1 MFKILKL
8 YKGQE
13 IKLEELNASLVDFTY
28 SRQEQVQEEGEFAR
42 RGEILDIYPVN
53 FEFPIRIR
61 LDQNTVSSI
70 NSFNLADGSLLWQ
83 HNMVIILPK
92 KQSPSRNFVFKE
104 DMPFA
109 NSLDLE
115 KGDYVVHV
123 HHGVGRFLGFEK
135 GKDITASKDCFVLE
149 YENQEKLYVP
159 VDKMYLLQK
168 YVSFEHRRP
177 KLSRLGSKIWLK
189 TKENTKKHI
198 RTLALELLEFQAKR
212 ELVKSFKYSKDSSW
226 QRDFENGFGFEET
239 LDQQKAINEVKL
251 DMESGRPMDRLL
263 CGEVGYGKTEVA
275 MRAAFKAVM
284 DDKQVAILVPTTI
297 LAEQHFHNF
306 SLRVKDFPVRVE
318 MLSRFRTDA
327 ESKRIVED
335 LKLGKIDIIIGTH
348 SLLAD
353 GIIFKD
359 LGLLIIDEEQRFG
372 VEAKEKLKK
381 IKINVNV
388 LTLTATPIPRTL
400 YMSLMGLKDISAI
413 ETPPKKRLSVKTYIN
428 EFDLNL
434 VAQAIKKELSR
445 NGQVYYVHNRVL
457 DIEEIRNKISS
468 VLPRDVYVEVA
479 HGQMSAKLLEK
490 IIVDFLNNKIQVLL
504 CTNIIES
511 GIDVPN
517 ANTLIVDNADDFGL
531 SDLHQLRGR
540 VGRFTQQAYAYFL
553 VAKYKILNEGAQKRL
568 VALQE
573 FAELGS
579 GFKIA
584 MQDLEIRGAGNI
596 LGKEQSGFIS
606 AVGFDL
612 YCRLLRE
619 TVSILGKNAHN

>member
-13 IKLEELNASLVDFTY
+13 IKFEELNASLVDFAY

-457 DIEEIRNKISS
+457 DI
-468 VLPRDVYVEVA
+468 
-479 HGQMSAKLLEK
+479 
-490 IIVDFLNNKIQVLL
+490 
-504 CTNIIES
+504 
-511 GIDVPN
+511 
-517 ANTLIVDNADDFGL
+517 
-531 SDLHQLRGR
+531 
-540 VGRFTQQAYAYFL
+540 
-553 VAKYKILNEGAQKRL
+553 
-568 VALQE
+568 
-573 FAELGS
+573 
-579 GFKIA
+579 
-584 MQDLEIRGAGNI
+584 
-596 LGKEQSGFIS
+596 
-606 AVGFDL
+606 
-612 YCRLLRE
+612 
-619 TVSILGKNAHN
+619 

>member
-1 MFKILKL
+1 
-8 YKGQE
+8 
-13 IKLEELNASLVDFTY
+13 
-28 SRQEQVQEEGEFAR
+28 
-42 RGEILDIYPVN
+42 
-53 FEFPIRIR
+53 
-61 LDQNTVSSI
+61 
-70 NSFNLADGSLLWQ
+70 
-83 HNMVIILPK
+83 
-92 KQSPSRNFVFKE
+92 
-104 DMPFA
+104 
-109 NSLDLE
+109 
-115 KGDYVVHV
+115 
-123 HHGVGRFLGFEK
+123 
-135 GKDITASKDCFVLE
+135 
-149 YENQEKLYVP
+149 
-159 VDKMYLLQK
+159 MYLLQK

-531 SDLHQLRGR
+531 SDLHQLRVR

>member
-13 IKLEELNASLVDFTY
+13 IKLEELNASLVDFAY

-434 VAQAIKKELSR
+434 VAQAIKKELSS